1 MKHLCKLDKF
11 PKVIE
16 DMPLQLM
23 MFLALHTLDYEY
35 LKCHTS
41 KVDVIIS
48 FVISTS
54 SSLSDKRISTKFTLN
69 SLEVLALA
77 SRRSLIMSLRL
88 LWSFKETS
96 FTRHLQP
103 FKSNKTKCTFSKE
116 IKGKIKTIDRR
127 TSLKLNKA
135 SKW

>member
-1 MKHLCKLDKF
+1 MKHLCKLDEF

-35 LKCHTS
+35 PKCHTS

-77 SRRSLIMSLRL
+77 SRRSLIMFLRW

-96 FTRHLQP
+96 FTCHMQP
-103 FKSNKTKCTFSKE
+103 FKSNKTKCKFSEE
-116 IKGKIKTIDRR
+116 IVGKIKTIDRR